1 MVVQLMDTSHG
12 FNFKQEYNPR
22 GVEFCPGTP
31 FFISFLG
38 FAYIELQIDKL
49 LPNSECRIYLS
60 AHFGQ
65 MTTFNFGDV

>member
-1 MVVQLMDTSHG
+1 MALISNKNITPEGWSFAQG
-12 FNFKQEYNPR
+12 P
-22 GVEFCPGTP
+22 P